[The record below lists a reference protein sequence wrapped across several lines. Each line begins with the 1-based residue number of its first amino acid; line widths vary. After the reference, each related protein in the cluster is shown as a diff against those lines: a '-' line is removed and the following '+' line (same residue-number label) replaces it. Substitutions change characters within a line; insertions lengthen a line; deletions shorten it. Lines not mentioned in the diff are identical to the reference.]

1 MSATQLEYTS
11 SSAKQ
16 VLYLAFELGWTEWTL
31 AFSTGPAG
39 PARLRKVGA
48 RDLDRVLAEIAK
60 AKNRFGLAAETAVQ
74 SCYEAGRDGFWLHR
88 WLTQQAIENVIVDSS
103 SIEVNRRAR
112 RAKSDRLDAN
122 KLVQMLGRYRA
133 GETRIWSVVHV
144 PGVADEDRRQ
154 LHRELLQLKKEQTEH
169 SNRIKGLLA
178 AQGVAVTVNAR
189 LAEQLAQLRTRD
201 GRTLGEGLQ
210 QRLLREL
217 ARWQSVHEHILELE
231 KARVKQVRQSAE
243 PAVGQ
248 VQRLLQLRGIGVS
261 SSWLFV
267 MEFFGWRRIRNR
279 RELASLAGLTPIPF
293 SSGDSERDQG
303 ISKAGNRRV
312 RGMVAEIAWSW
323 LRYQP
328 ASALS
333 CWYWR
338 RFGKGSKRQRRIGI
352 IALARKLLVALW
364 RYLEKGVLPEG
375 AVEVDWQT
383 KIGGSTAPVPG

>member
-144 PGVADEDRRQ
+144 PGVADQDRRQ

-189 LAEQLAQLRTRD
+189 LAEQLAQLQTRD